1 MHLLPSLS
9 GVHAVF
15 HVSMVRKHSPD
26 PTDVVDWG
34 VLVVDVE
41 GTFKEGPIRITDSRD
56 QIIYARWD
64 CEASEGVVTDFLSLL
79 PTFFFFFLCIYY
91 VGELISNN

>member
-15 HVSMVRKHSPD
+15 HVSMVRKHTPD
-26 PTDVVDWG
+26 PTNVVDWG

-41 GTFKEGPIRITDSRD
+41 GTFKEGPIRIMDSWD

-79 PTFFFFFLCIYY
+79 PTFFFFFY
-91 VGELISNN
+91 VYTMLGS